1 MVAYSYERHLAVAE
15 KVTKDVTVSDAA
27 TLLVVSLLTIVL
39 LLLPLLFSTFGFCLT
54 GWFFRKSL
62 HVKSKSRESPV

>member
-39 LLLPLLFSTFGFCLT
+39 LLQPCFLVLSV
-54 GWFFRKSL
+54 S
-62 HVKSKSRESPV
+62 V